1 MGSKVCRTYN
11 GRGYLESVP
20 NPVALGLALY
30 FANGQTRLVSPSS
43 HLRVS
48 AGLLA
53 AFLFF
58 SAASMKSLA
67 SEPLPVSGQVLPS
80 ASRGFFS
87 SAFLLDPVIR
97 EIVAGLIDPMGLL
110 GKAETAILQTERTG
124 KVEVNG
130 SPLIEVQGVLP
141 EFWIQPASHQH
152 FLKGPGSWS
161 GFGRDFPA
169 KDFAGVP
176 LNSNRAYQH
185 DNGFP
190 RAVTFS
196 GGITGGEP
204 LPLRVT
210 EARLSGDSLALRW
223 QTSPALHYR
232 LLGGATLEGD
242 FQMIQEFIAPA
253 DGLLEILIPRTSE
266 QSFYLLQAVQP

>member
-1 MGSKVCRTYN
+1 MSVNSRCVCP
-11 GRGYLESVP
+11 E
-20 NPVALGLALY
+20 LGLALC
-30 FANGQTRLVSPSS
+30 FANGQNRLVWPSR
-43 HLRVS
+43 HFGVS

-53 AFLFF
+53 AFL
-58 SAASMKSLA
+58 SCDVASVKSLA
-67 SEPLPVSGQVLPS
+67 GEPLPVSGQVLPN

-87 SAFLLDPVIR
+87 SAFLLDPVSR

-110 GKAETAILQTERTG
+110 GNAERAILQTERTG

-141 EFWIQPASHQH
+141 EFCIQPASHQH

-161 GFGRDFPA
+161 GFGRDFQP

-190 RAVTFS
+190 RAITFS
-196 GGITGGEP
+196 GGISGGEP

-210 EARLSGDSLALRW
+210 ETRASGDSLALRW

-232 LLGGATLEGD
+232 LLGGATLDGD

-253 DGLLEILIPRTSE
+253 DGSLEILIPRTSE